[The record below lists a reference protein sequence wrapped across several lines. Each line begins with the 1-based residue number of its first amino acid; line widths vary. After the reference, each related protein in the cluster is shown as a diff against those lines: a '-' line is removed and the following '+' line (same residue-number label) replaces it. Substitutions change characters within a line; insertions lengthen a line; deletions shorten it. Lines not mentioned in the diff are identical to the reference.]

1 MSEKRK
7 YILNCDICD
16 TRKMVEANYADY
28 ETIVINC
35 DILVQNEES
44 KAIMSRLPVE
54 LNADQVI
61 ELEGDE
67 AIHKELSNGHYE
79 ITSNTHVGKNTVL
92 LVNGN
97 LTIAAGCEDVLKN
110 YISISVNGSVRYPE
124 NLNAVLPP
132 LAVNGKKVCYPEGA
146 VVLKDRFKPD
156 KYFSMRAKEGNKYF
170 AEKVV
175 FLTDL
180 EVNVRELKE
189 KNIQFVTPRCVIAE
203 ELVEDAIALI
213 DEQVEMH
220 VVPSGFVAI
229 TENAELN
236 RGLLEQNGV
245 KMDVL
250 ANLTIQDEGIE
261 ELRTR
266 MERGEEVDI
275 RVEGDLQVVH
285 RLASQVETLPITYA
299 KLKEVKGYSVAGQG
313 VANVNRKT
321 LELYPDGIIYKGIGA
336 VNIDKDISPEGI
348 VTLLEFKGVGMI
360 RCSKEQESAVNTV
373 SSGVGSVVTGI
384 VADKELSG
392 NGTDGSLLGLLKKG
406 FGMIKDT
413 KLVNADDFVM

>member
-1 MSEKRK
+1 M
-7 YILNCDICD
+7 
-16 TRKMVEANYADY
+16 
-28 ETIVINC
+28 
-35 DILVQNEES
+35 
-44 KAIMSRLPVE
+44 
-54 LNADQVI
+54 
-61 ELEGDE
+61 
-67 AIHKELSNGHYE
+67 
-79 ITSNTHVGKNTVL
+79 
-92 LVNGN
+92 
-97 LTIAAGCEDVLKN
+97 
-110 YISISVNGSVRYPE
+110 
-124 NLNAVLPP
+124 
-132 LAVNGKKVCYPEGA
+132 NGKKVCYPEGA

-250 ANLTIQDEGIE
+250 ANLTILDEGIE
-261 ELRTR
+261 ELRMR

-275 RVEGDLQVVH
+275 R
-285 RLASQVETLPITYA
+285 VETLPITYA

-336 VNIDKDISPEGI
+336 VNIDKDISPEEI

-392 NGTDGSLLGLLKKG
+392 NGTDGSLLGLIKKG
-406 FGMIKDT
+406 IGMIKDT